1 MNSIKP
7 SETHPMKRKS
17 TRLLFYPLV
26 ALSMI
31 GCTNVQPNFLI
42 NGQNSPSVDDPAID
56 SVPIVS
62 VLVGQPLSFVE
73 SSEPAGTVQEVL
85 WDFNGDGEWDAG
97 PNDAYEVAYTFDEPG
112 LKHITMM
119 VDGNPESAIT
129 KRVMI
134 NEEVKIQVAPD
145 LNFLSPPTSFEETE
159 SQTYAILVQTTNI
172 FSASELTLAVNNV
185 PHAFEYN
192 DMSGEVSALVELLE
206 GENRIEVLAKIDG
219 QDDEFSK
226 LAYIVRGKG
235 TETKPRP
242 KPKPKTDPKP
252 TPAPPG
258 PTPVAPTDEKAVC
271 DISYA
276 IGASGFPSRKVAGDC
291 AIAIGNTYTLGI
303 TPKTCME
310 LVSLKL
316 YTDDCGEATV
326 SITWEGG
333 SEKLV
338 VGLTGGLSTCNIY
351 DLGVQLKKG
360 VKYELKITTRTA
372 SSCSAQQAP
381 ALLDLSKCDGKALAS
396 KEMELNY
403 YGKQVIAD
411 LEYYY

>member
-1 MNSIKP
+1 
-7 SETHPMKRKS
+7 
-17 TRLLFYPLV
+17 
-26 ALSMI
+26 MI

-62 VLVGQPLSFVE
+62 VLIGQPLSFVE

-145 LNFLSPPTSFEETE
+145 LNFLSPPTSLEETE

-192 DMSGEVSALVELLE
+192 DMSGEVSAIVELLE
-206 GENRIEVLAKIDG
+206 GKNRIEVLAKIDG

-242 KPKPKTDPKP
+242 KPKPKTDTKP

-291 AIAIGNTYTLGI
+291 AIAIGNTYTLVI
-303 TPKTCME
+303 TPKTCIE

-316 YTDDCGEATV
+316 YTDD
-326 SITWEGG
+326 
-333 SEKLV
+333 
-338 VGLTGGLSTCNIY
+338 
-351 DLGVQLKKG
+351 
-360 VKYELKITTRTA
+360 
-372 SSCSAQQAP
+372 
-381 ALLDLSKCDGKALAS
+381 
-396 KEMELNY
+396 
-403 YGKQVIAD
+403 
-411 LEYYY
+411 